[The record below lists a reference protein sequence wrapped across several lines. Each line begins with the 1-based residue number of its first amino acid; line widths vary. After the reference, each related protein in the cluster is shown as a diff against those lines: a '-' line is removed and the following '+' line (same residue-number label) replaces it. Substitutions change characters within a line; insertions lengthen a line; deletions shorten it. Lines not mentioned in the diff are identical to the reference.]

1 MCSVISRC
9 SRECVGCVG
18 VFSSGVLICVDKN
31 MCREYDAVIN
41 IDSPNMM
48 IVVGHQLNNDD
59 AINSSPVKFM
69 LGGVAMFI
77 RLANSHQIVSI
88 GKMLWN
94 PRVRIII
101 RVLVRS

>member
-1 MCSVISRC
+1 MWSVISRC
-9 SRECVGCVG
+9 SRECVGCVI
-18 VFSSGVLICVDKN
+18 VFSSGVLICVDRN
-31 MCREYDAVIN
+31 MCREYDAVIS
-41 IDSPNMM
+41 IDSPNII
-48 IVVGHQLNNDD
+48 IVVGHQLNSDD

-77 RLANSHQIVSI
+77 RLASNHQTVSI
-88 GKMLWN
+88 GRMLWN